1 MHPPKIVAAL
11 GALVLTLAACSGTGV
26 SPSSPGGAQSAAPSD
41 AAASGEVATFDQQ
54 FIDMMVPHHQAAVEM
69 AKVAR
74 ERAER
79 PELRQLADEIIEAQ
93 EGEIEQLRAW
103 RKAWFGSDQ
112 TPGMD
117 AMPMLPGMDDMGGH
131 SMGEM
136 TTDMTADVEALKTA
150 QDFDRAFVEAMIPH
164 HESAI
169 EAAKLAEQQAEKP
182 EIKELAG
189 EIIAGQ
195 EREIAQMRGWLE
207 EWD

>member
-1 MHPPKIVAAL
+1 M
-11 GALVLTLAACSGTGV
+11 
-26 SPSSPGGAQSAAPSD
+26 
-41 AAASGEVATFDQQ
+41 ATFDQQ